1 MMTTASQFC
10 GGGFTSHDDLAFS
23 LDKLGLPNSSLKE
36 EQISTM
42 KGAYSGLNV
51 YVPMCAR
58 LVVMVRACPAICLT
72 NNCTV
77 VVISPLITL
86 IADQVSGLRKR
97 DKCLIN
103 ISAAKEMIA
112 TSKSLASACSLFCA
126 PEAILTSKGPD
137 PLNSQIFF

>member
-1 MMTTASQFC
+1 
-10 GGGFTSHDDLAFS
+10 
-23 LDKLGLPNSSLKE
+23 
-36 EQISTM
+36 
-42 KGAYSGLNV
+42 
-51 YVPMCAR
+51 
-58 LVVMVRACPAICLT
+58 MVRACPAICLT

-86 IADQVSGLRKR
+86 IADQVSGLMKR
-97 DKCLIN
+97 EVNVCYDLIN

-126 PEAILTSKGPD
+126 PEAILTSKWPD